1 MNTIRSTWPGAVA
14 GLVLIG
20 GGLLMTYGT
29 EVLSTG
35 AQAVSANQL
44 TVMINKLNQFVAVV
58 GEPSAEQSH
67 PTLDINNSSAARFVT
82 AFPGAVLDKHTGL
95 VWEEMPDTTLRTWAD
110 ATRYCVTK
118 TVGGTIGWRLPSME
132 ELKSVQDPSMAAPFV
147 PTDIFT
153 DVQSTTYWS
162 VSTSAKAPIGVS
174 FVHVVDDRVSGSMK
188 SDLFLAWCVR
198 GGVNTE
204 QY

>member
-29 EVLSTG
+29 EVPSTD

-44 TVMINKLNQFVAVV
+44 TVMINKLDQIIAPV
-58 GEPSAEQSH
+58 EESSAEPFH
-67 PTLDINNSSAARFVT
+67 PAVGTDNSSASRFVV

-132 ELKSVQDPSMAAPFV
+132 ELKSVQDLSMAAPFV
-147 PTDIFT
+147 PVGIFT
-153 DVQSTTYWS
+153 GVQLTTYWS

-174 FVHVVDDRVSGSMK
+174 FVHVVDDRVSGGMK
-188 SDLFLAWCVR
+188 SDLFSAWCVR